1 MRTEQR
7 NDTCNYCGRY
17 IVRFN
22 ARQKNAWANRYDPS
36 RKINGWIF
44 AMKKGRLKSNLEGLS
59 KESGIVIKNEK
70 LAVYKDH
77 KGEMHKFSAV
87 CTI

>member
-1 MRTEQR
+1 MRR
-7 NDTCNYCGRY
+7 K
-17 IVRFN
+17 
-22 ARQKNAWANRYDPS
+22 KNAWANRYDPS
-36 RKINGWIF
+36 RKINAWIF